1 MTKTGRVVKASEVG
15 VVDIPPQDIE
25 RKGRLMPGNILL
37 LDFDTHDLI
46 DDEAVRCCQGVW
58 AGGLMRGGL

>member
-1 MTKTGRVVKASEVG
+1 MTKTGRVVMASEVG

-46 DDEAVRCCQGVW
+46 DDRIDLVT
-58 AGGLMRGGL
+58 RGCRRRS